1 MNNKKLFLRSTKW
14 IKNWKK
20 DTLIKIFSFPKI
32 EIKIKKS
39 YMVYKPNLQSYDGYK
54 LHTPLFYVDSLI
66 FFLNQKQIRLTLQN
80 DIKKFLILK

>member
-1 MNNKKLFLRSTKW
+1 
-14 IKNWKK
+14 
-20 DTLIKIFSFPKI
+20 
-32 EIKIKKS
+32 
-39 YMVYKPNLQSYDGYK
+39 MVYKPNLHSYDGYK

>member
-1 MNNKKLFLRSTKW
+1 
-14 IKNWKK
+14 
-20 DTLIKIFSFPKI
+20 
-32 EIKIKKS
+32 
-39 YMVYKPNLQSYDGYK
+39 MVYKPNLQSYDGYK